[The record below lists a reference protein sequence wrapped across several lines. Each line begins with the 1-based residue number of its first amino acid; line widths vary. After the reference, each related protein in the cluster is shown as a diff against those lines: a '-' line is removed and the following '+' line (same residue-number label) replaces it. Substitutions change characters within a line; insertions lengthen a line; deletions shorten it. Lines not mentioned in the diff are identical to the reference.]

1 MRRLKLRLPSCRLP
15 SGRAHEGFHVPADWV
30 WATISV
36 RIPMKADT
44 CSDSYRTL
52 IRRYR
57 TVVGAKRRSWGSGD
71 STHCAL
77 ARAGER
83 RRRGFK
89 PLLASLPVATRN
101 GLPRPVPIGAPTT
114 CRLVSPKEAFGPGA
128 CAWNPL
134 KFEPAA
140 GSAAGSVPPIYTKGD
155 TYAYLCGG
163 VLVRAHGP
171 WTRSLPRGGGTVVI
185 ENVRFFERSGGA
197 AANPLLKP

>member
-1 MRRLKLRLPSCRLP
+1 MRRLKLRLP
-15 SGRAHEGFHVPADWV
+15 SGRAHEGFRVPADWV

-57 TVVGAKRRSWGSGD
+57 TVVGAKRRSWGSDD

-140 GSAAGSVPPIYTKGD
+140 GSVPPIYTKCATS
-155 TYAYLCGG
+155 TYTRGG

-171 WTRSLPRGGGTVVI
+171 WDTFPIEMRRRGGDRKCAI
-185 ENVRFFERSGGA
+185 
-197 AANPLLKP
+197 L